1 MDTQMSG
8 THASPETTPRGRESR
23 VIAITPRTLWVAA
36 AIVVG
41 LIVVTYVVSKALGV
55 LIELFIAIVIAEGIR
70 PLVERL
76 RRAHVPRPV
85 GVLLIY
91 LVALAILGV
100 LSWLLLSPL
109 IAEATALINSA
120 PTYLAQAQKLLS
132 NAQREVGNNPQLTN
146 LINQMIAQA
155 GAVAQL
161 ILPALL
167 QVPQSI
173 LGLLF
178 DAVLTLVM
186 AFMWL
191 TATDNLR
198 PFVVGLFPDGAQT
211 TASNVLSEMGRK
223 IGGYLRGVTFNMV
236 VVGIL
241 SGTGVFFLGVP
252 YPVLLGIFAGLTEII
267 PFVGPFLAGSAATL
281 VALVAVG
288 PLKAG
293 EVVLLYVLIQ
303 QIEGNTLVPL
313 VMNRAVE
320 LNPLVVVI
328 AVLIGAA
335 VLGLVGGILAVP
347 LAAVIQVLI
356 VRVLAPAA
364 RRASGRSAEEPEA
377 SRKAAVEGS
386 KPSAP

>member
-1 MDTQMSG
+1 MDTQASG

-23 VIAITPRTLWVAA
+23 VISITPRTLWVAA
-36 AIVVG
+36 AIVAG
-41 LIVVTYVVSKALGV
+41 LVIVAFVVSKAQGV

-91 LVALAILGV
+91 LVVLAILGV

-120 PTYLAQAQKLLS
+120 PKYLAQAQKLL
-132 NAQREVGNNPQLTN
+132 NDIQREARNNPQLTN

-155 GAVAQL
+155 GAVAQV
-161 ILPALL
+161 ILPGLV

-191 TATDNLR
+191 TATDNFR
-198 PFVVGLFPDGAQT
+198 PFVVGLFPNGTQT
-211 TASNVLSEMGRK
+211 TASSVLSEIGHK
-223 IGGYLRGVTFNMV
+223 IGGYLRGVTFNML
-236 VVGIL
+236 VVGVL
-241 SGTGVFFLGVP
+241 SGLGVFLLGVP
-252 YPVLLGIFAGLTEII
+252 YPVLLGIFAGLTEFI
-267 PFVGPFLAGSAATL
+267 PFIGPFIGGSAATL
-281 VALVAVG
+281 VALVTVG

-293 EVVLLYVLIQ
+293 EVILLYVVIQ

-313 VMNRAVE
+313 VMNRAVQ
-320 LNPLVVVI
+320 LNPLVVVV
-328 AVLIGAA
+328 AVLIGGA

-347 LAAVIQVLI
+347 LAVVIQVLV

-364 RRASGRSAEEPEA
+364 RRASGRSAEAPEA
-377 SRKAAVEGS
+377 PQKAELEGS
-386 KPSAP
+386 QPSTS